1 MCLKGE
7 HFSKYL
13 KIPLCLSLNQFGS
26 FLAITLITTSMLN
39 KDSPAKR
46 ETELI
51 SVLDQTIIS
60 TNRTDEHSQMRR
72 IIEKAKIAT
81 REHQFWRRTQ
91 KVVWESLHCVLVE
104 HKPKSVKKIKIIDK
118 FRKTRV
124 KAAEVWNWQHHA
136 KLHATRT
143 WAVASLLRLI
153 RWLLCPDF
161 ATMRNHVFVRNF
173 WHLAFQVSSSPVT
186 APALFALSAI
196 INGGQ
201 K

>member
-1 MCLKGE
+1 
-7 HFSKYL
+7 
-13 KIPLCLSLNQFGS
+13 
-26 FLAITLITTSMLN
+26 MLN

-51 SVLDQTIIS
+51 SFLDETIIS
-60 TNRTDEHSQMRR
+60 TKRTDEHSQMRR

-136 KLHATRT
+136 KLHASRT
-143 WAVASLLRLI
+143 WAVAG
-153 RWLLCPDF
+153 
-161 ATMRNHVFVRNF
+161 
-173 WHLAFQVSSSPVT
+173 VT
-186 APALFALSAI
+186 AEADTLTSLSRFCHNAKSCRCQKLLTFGFPGQLFPCYGPGSVCTECNNQRRAKI
-196 INGGQ
+196 MRGP
-201 K
+201 